1 MYSTCRFIVSPDS
14 SEEACGCNGDDN
26 YGNYGDDDELDG
38 GDGDDDDLDGGDG
51 NDDDVDGGDG
61 DDEVECWRKHCAGH
75 SPAFNLPLHFSQHPY
90 RPFSSSQSS
99 SRSFFITII

>member
-14 SEEACGCNGDDN
+14 CEEACGGIGDDN
-26 YGNYGDDDELDG
+26 DENDDDQDG
-38 GDGDDDDLDGGDG
+38 CDGDDD
-51 NDDDVDGGDG
+51 
-61 DDEVECWRKHCAGH
+61 VECWRKHCAGH

-99 SRSFFITII
+99 SRSLFITIF

>member
-14 SEEACGCNGDDN
+14 CEEAFGDIGDDN
-26 YGNYGDDDELDG
+26 DEN
-38 GDGDDDDLDGGDG
+38 DGDDDDLDGGDG
-51 NDDDVDGGDG
+51 DDD
-61 DDEVECWRKHCAGH
+61 VECWRKHCFGH

-99 SRSFFITII
+99 SRSLFITIL